1 MRITG
6 SDIQRI
12 IEDEQRFQAAAHRRS
27 EEMLRIK
34 GRDLRQLVREVL
46 TQEGAFPEEI
56 AGAYGEET
64 PSPEEMAA
72 AYAEAQ
78 EGGLEADPEL
88 QGAFEE
94 SLENP
99 DYTDMVADALQE
111 MEAGDMM
118 KFSMERFEVPGYGLS
133 DIYVTRTTGGT
144 WVVSAG
150 EDGETGEFTD
160 PGEAVIAMV
169 LAAQGQIGMGETD
182 FGGGD
187 EEDDFDPM
195 EDWMEDERR
204 AMRGED
210 Y

>member
-1 MRITG
+1 MRITT
-6 SDIQRI
+6 SDIHRI
-12 IEDEQRFQAAAHRRS
+12 IEDERRFQAAHRRR

-34 GRDLRQLVREVL
+34 GRDLRKLVREVL
-46 TQEGAFPEEI
+46 VREGAFPEELE
-56 AGAYGEET
+56 AAMGMEP

-72 AYAEAQ
+72 AYAAAQ
-78 EGGLEADPEL
+78 EGGLDADPEL
-88 QGAFEE
+88 QEAFEE

-118 KFSMERFEVPGYGLS
+118 KFSMARFEVPGYGLS
-133 DIYVTRTTGGT
+133 DIYVTRTTSGS

-150 EDGETGEFTD
+150 EDGETEEFTD

-169 LAAQGQIGMGETD
+169 LAAQGQIGMGD
-182 FGGGD
+182 QFGGEFE
-187 EEDDFDPM
+187 EEDPFDPM
-195 EDWMEDERR
+195 EDWMEDERS
-204 AMRGED
+204 AMRRED